1 MTSGVYQLT
10 FSSGKTY
17 IGKSVN
23 IEERWKQHYDKMC
36 KGTAAKAMQH
46 EFTHYG
52 EPSGKIVVTC
62 HPDHIDILE
71 ACCIARMSPELNSDR
86 PPDPFKGISIDT
98 INGYLK
104 DDMFDKSTLEHIERI
119 NDLSSD
125 VVQLEE
131 EVAELTETNSLLEE
145 ERSIEEIQVDI
156 SNRLGKQLDEIG
168 ELEEAM
174 EALEQ
179 SNYKLLNENGRLRI
193 AANRTWWQRLF
204 D

>member
-1 MTSGVYQLT
+1 
-10 FSSGKTY
+10 
-17 IGKSVN
+17 
-23 IEERWKQHYDKMC
+23 
-36 KGTAAKAMQH
+36 
-46 EFTHYG
+46 
-52 EPSGKIVVTC
+52 
-62 HPDHIDILE
+62 
-71 ACCIARMSPELNSDR
+71 
-86 PPDPFKGISIDT
+86 
-98 INGYLK
+98 
-104 DDMFDKSTLEHIERI
+104 MFDKSTLEHIERI

-131 EVAELTETNSLLEE
+131 EVAELTETNSLLDE

-156 SNRLGKQLDEIG
+156 SNRLGKQIDEIA

-174 EALEQ
+174 EVLEQ